1 MRNRNSPRSPQKLIY
16 HPFYEGLFVKPFF
29 GVRGFVLAFRNIFE
43 SSEFGDAK
51 HPEIISLYQK
61 FNVALSNI
69 KYLES
74 EICRICSG
82 DLWDT
87 II

>member
-1 MRNRNSPRSPQKLIY
+1 MSAHSK
-16 HPFYEGLFVKPFF
+16 
-29 GVRGFVLAFRNIFE
+29 
-43 SSEFGDAK
+43 D
-51 HPEIISLYQK
+51 PEIISLYQK